1 MLCMAPGVTI
11 ESAEAGLDVITPR
24 LDEQD
29 ASSLLRVDKGRRV
42 TLLSAGTS
50 VPMPRKLKPALIGF
64 FVALMGLV
72 ITLACM
78 NLANMLMARGA
89 NRRKELAVRL
99 AVGASRFRIVR

>member
-11 ESAEAGLDVITPR
+11 ESAEAGLDVITRR

-50 VPMPRKLKPALIGF
+50 TDAPEIEARVDRIL
-64 FVALMGLV
+64 
-72 ITLACM
+72 CR
-78 NLANMLMARGA
+78 ANGPGDLRA
-89 NRRKELAVRL
+89 
-99 AVGASRFRIVR
+99 